1 MDREEQNKKDWI
13 DEMVKELD
21 TEEKLRE
28 DLEVYYGLIQVNG
41 KVIEMLSN
49 GLLSKPN
56 YIFEVF
62 KEFLGKYTDKE
73 MKKCKKEDLQFLEQ
87 VMIGLVRIKQKNVNL
102 NWARDIITIRINELK
117 EDVNVLLNEGGKNGK
132 D

>member
-56 YIFEVF
+56 YIFV
-62 KEFLGKYTDKE
+62 G
-73 MKKCKKEDLQFLEQ
+73 
-87 VMIGLVRIKQKNVNL
+87 I
-102 NWARDIITIRINELK
+102 
-117 EDVNVLLNEGGKNGK
+117 
-132 D
+132 